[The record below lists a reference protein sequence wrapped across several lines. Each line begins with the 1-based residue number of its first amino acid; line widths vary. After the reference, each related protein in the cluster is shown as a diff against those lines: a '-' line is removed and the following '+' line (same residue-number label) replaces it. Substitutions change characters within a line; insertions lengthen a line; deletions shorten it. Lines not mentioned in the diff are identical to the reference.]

1 MTADQP
7 LTPEQQQD
15 DPYVRLIQLVEDFER
30 LASLLPDAVDEA
42 TRPEMSW
49 IIGSTRQVLG
59 KAMTVIERDF

>member
-1 MTADQP
+1 MTADRP
-7 LTPEQQQD
+7 PTPDQQQD

-30 LASLLPDAVDEA
+30 LAPLLSDTVDES